1 MLKIEN
7 NKLILAPELV
17 SLLRASP
24 GDRLIIG
31 FSVIDG
37 KLFPVISKNED
48 GNVLTKSN
56 TISFKG
62 KQKEAL
68 LQFGDEFTI
77 SPFTSDDTIIL
88 IGNKPVVSCAP
99 VTETDLEEPVDIS
112 IILDTN
118 YNITKFNKYEL

>member
-7 NKLILAPELV
+7 NKLILSPELV

-37 KLFPVISKNED
+37 KLFPVISKNEG

-62 KQKEAL
+62 KQKEML

-99 VTETDLEEPVDIS
+99 VTETDLEEPLDIS